1 MKIRYTVKC
10 NEPDESIHAFEE
22 TLAFGNGFRE
32 IAVSPTLGTGRL
44 TALEIDADFHVNFQF
59 YRLRAPLEVVKEW
72 QGDAS
77 SFVTLAFYDLQI
89 PQKAWF
95 RGDEVVY
102 DQEGINIY
110 SGGMDMTLLFPAH
123 TERNV
128 VCVRIR
134 RHKLEALLGGRRREY
149 LSEWLRS
156 GQFFLNE
163 PLSPAM
169 RRVLGELR
177 QYPEGKALGP
187 LFYHTR
193 TLELVYLLLEQLNKR
208 TGAPCRSTDPIHLA
222 QVFKAKSLLIQDLAE
237 PPTIAALAGNVLLS
251 ESQLKQSFREVFGV
265 SIYQYFQQTRLE
277 KAKQLLAENKRTVK
291 EVGYELGFTNIGHFS
306 RLFERV
312 YHVKPKKFQ
321 LEQREPAA

>member
-10 NEPDESIHAFEE
+10 DEPDESIRSFEE

-32 IAVSPTLGTGRL
+32 ITVSPAIGTGRL

-59 YRLRAPLEVVKEW
+59 CRLRAPLEVVKEW

-77 SFVTLAFYDLQI
+77 SYVTIAFYDLQI
-89 PQKAWF
+89 PQKAYF
-95 RGDEVVY
+95 RGNEVVY
-102 DQEGINIY
+102 DQEGVSLY
-110 SGGMDMTLLFPAH
+110 SGGMDLTLLFPAH

-134 RHKLEALLGGRRREY
+134 RHKLEALLGGLRREY

-156 GQFFLNE
+156 GEFFLNE
-163 PLSPAM
+163 ALSPAM

-177 QYPEGKALGP
+177 QYPEGRALGP
-187 LFYHTR
+187 LFYHAR
-193 TLELVYLLLEQLNKR
+193 ILELLYLLLEQLNKR
-208 TGAPCRSTDPIHLA
+208 SYAPCGSTDPIHLA
-222 QVFKAKSLLIQDLAE
+222 QIFKAKSLLIQDLSE
-237 PPTIAALAGNVLLS
+237 PPTIAALAGSVLLS

-306 RLFERV
+306 RLFERA